1 MPRARGQ
8 SAKPTP
14 GDATVAVGY
23 VRVSTDQQE
32 LGPEAQES
40 AIRSWAAQ
48 HAIRLVEPIHRDDL
62 TGATDPMDRPGFQ
75 QAYAL
80 ARQHRAGW
88 LVVKHRDRVSREPML
103 TAATEAALHRIGVH
117 LLTTDRKPI
126 DDRDD
131 PMQGMIA
138 AITDGFGKVELH
150 RIRQRTADALAVKK
164 RRGEVVGSV
173 PLGFEA
179 VVQGGTRVL
188 VPHQGEREAARR
200 ATELQAQGVSLRAIG
215 RTLTAEGLPP
225 REGGPWH
232 HTAVRR
238 LLVFWARLEGNGP
251 GEGV

>member
-8 SAKPTP
+8 SAKPEP
-14 GDATVAVGY
+14 GDPQVAVGY

-32 LGPEAQES
+32 LGPEAQED
-40 AIRSWAAQ
+40 AIRGWAAQ
-48 HAIRLVEPIHRDDL
+48 HSIRLVEPIYRDDL

-88 LVVKHRDRVSREPML
+88 LVAKHRDRVSREPML

-117 LLTTDRKPI
+117 LLTTDRKPV

-179 VVQGGTRVL
+179 VDRNGTRVL
-188 VPHQGEREAARR
+188 VPHDGERQAALR
-200 ATELQAQGVSLRAIG
+200 AVVLQAQGVGLRAIG
-215 RTLTAEGLPP
+215 RRLTQEGMPP

-232 HTAVRR
+232 HTAVKR
-238 LLVFWARLEGNGP
+238 LLIL
-251 GEGV
+251 GEHLGGDT